1 MLWTVNINVGDY
13 GPVRLLAAGG
23 IGGVRP
29 RAQAQAQAMRAESCL
44 CGRVMAGGCQLLCS
58 PGSLQP
64 LGGSLP
70 CPRVQALRLEL
81 PCVAPRSCGFL
92 YTRLWWEKGQ
102 NGAPSLGWC
111 GGAGGGVCGC
121 GLTSTFQDTPR
132 NHLVFFFFCFSF
144 LLVPLFPP
152 RHPFLH
158 FRRSHDLSE
167 ARVAGACSWW
177 SSLSYTPIHHPY
189 HTPPH
194 LTMVSW
200 RGSRD
205 QGQLTPDTRGSLSG
219 PA

>member
-102 NGAPSLGWC
+102 NGAPALGWC
-111 GGAGGGVCGC
+111 GGGGWWCVWLWPDLHLSGHPQEPP
-121 GLTSTFQDTPR
+121 GL
-132 NHLVFFFFCFSF
+132 FFF
-144 LLVPLFPP
+144 LLLLPP
-152 RHPFLH
+152 
-158 FRRSHDLSE
+158 
-167 ARVAGACSWW
+167 C
-177 SSLSYTPIHHPY
+177 SSLPSKA
-189 HTPPH
+189 
-194 LTMVSW
+194 SF
-200 RGSRD
+200 S
-205 QGQLTPDTRGSLSG
+205 SF
-219 PA
+219 